1 MAFKSRIT
9 QVLVHGKEM
18 ERYQVTFGCTLAVN
32 LASEQEK
39 SAACTFHVYS
49 PSSSAVPS
57 SDAMFCFHS
66 LHAPAV
72 NLELDHDLRLPY
84 FPSPVQA
91 LRPSLVPPQDG
102 ISFDRDLFMR
112 AKTIKST
119 SSHTITTLTT
129 TTTNWTATAMPA
141 SWSSHVPPGAGLVA
155 APAHISMPA
164 SEGSLP
170 APFNVPSKV
179 STLIP
184 TPLETTMQK
193 SCSICLRKPPTL
205 TRLAIL
211 AHYGHALC
219 SSCSTSA
226 LNIADEKDMECAGC
240 QGKVANLKLVFI
252 TADEGGSAKL
262 TTATA
267 STTFSQLQV
276 GVFDI
281 MLSTPDG
288 NHSFDFGSMDELDF
302 FSDGGIQASTPLSK
316 AKGMRRASSLAVDVD
331 KKEGR
336 GAIVLRIDD
345 IPWDITPPRI
355 SA

>member
-1 MAFKSRIT
+1 MFTRSTVILKKSSMRPNI
-9 QVLVHGKEM
+9 QL
-18 ERYQVTFGCTLAVN
+18 FPSPDIPIPLAPI
-32 LASEQEK
+32 
-39 SAACTFHVYS
+39 SAAA
-49 PSSSAVPS
+49 PSSAVYYSPTGLLSPARHCS
-57 SDAMFCFHS
+57 SYCC
-66 LHAPAV
+66 LW
-72 NLELDHDLRLPY
+72 
-84 FPSPVQA
+84 
-91 LRPSLVPPQDG
+91 
-102 ISFDRDLFMR
+102 
-112 AKTIKST
+112 
-119 SSHTITTLTT
+119 TTVSC
-129 TTTNWTATAMPA
+129 NRPA
-141 SWSSHVPPGAGLVA
+141 SWSSHVPPGTGLVA

-205 TRLAIL
+205 TCLAIL

-345 IPWDITPPRI
+345 IPWVCPSPFKLWMLY
-355 SA
+355 